1 MQRKCVPHRE
11 VVVARHTEFMH
22 AVTRWFRQHWK
33 KQPNY
38 VCRADCSALRVSFP
52 FLIQLQSKNRVEF
65 LSFNKT
71 NNFQQ
76 NQKKVIN
83 KDLFPQ
89 KIKNL
94 MLKFDIQ
101 KIVWSRN
108 EFRVAFS
115 IWLRLKF
122 LKRLIRHWQ
131 LYSSFIHRGI
141 GYELHNSNRIV
152 LHKLVGAFS
161 RKRR

>member
-1 MQRKCVPHRE
+1 M
-11 VVVARHTEFMH
+11 
-22 AVTRWFRQHWK
+22 
-33 KQPNY
+33 
-38 VCRADCSALRVSFP
+38 CRADCSALRVSFP

-83 KDLFPQ
+83 KDIFPQ

-101 KIVWSRN
+101 KIV
-108 EFRVAFS
+108 
-115 IWLRLKF
+115 
-122 LKRLIRHWQ
+122 
-131 LYSSFIHRGI
+131 
-141 GYELHNSNRIV
+141 
-152 LHKLVGAFS
+152 
-161 RKRR
+161 